1 MLITGEMMD
10 LFELLKS
17 KRHAAQ
23 ITQTEAARLIRI
35 PQSYLSWAE
44 NGYVSS
50 VPWHAWEKIAKF
62 YGIKIE
68 TLSYWLTRVGYR
80 ETRLKTIEMAD
91 EQ

>member
-1 MLITGEMMD
+1 MTASSVI
-10 LFELLKS
+10 KY
-17 KRHAAQ
+17 KRKEVG